1 MPSIAYNFIAQN
13 SPHLEHKL
21 PQSDT
26 KTSIAKPFVKWVGGK
41 RQLVERLR
49 HRMPDKIGDYYEP
62 FVGAGALFLDIAQDG
77 SLRHGTMHINDVNE
91 SLINCYV
98 QIRDRCDDVMSLIDG
113 YDVTINGCESD
124 DDAKQAYYDLRSKY
138 NDKLTSSTFNVET
151 AAMFISVNK
160 HCFNGVYRVN
170 GKGLFNVPYNGARVP
185 SYEADNIRAVSDVLQ
200 GVDITCGDFVDA
212 VKTAKAGDFVF
223 LDSPYAPLNPT
234 SFTKY
239 TPGDFRLEDHE
250 RLAEQCRK
258 LDADGV
264 SFVATNH
271 DTDLIR
277 DLYDGFS
284 IVDVSVR
291 RSVNRDAKSRSGR
304 EVIISNLPLPDDWD
318 EFIASLSPEP
328 KKNGTS
334 HVERAESDTSR

>member
-1 MPSIAYNFIAQN
+1 
-13 SPHLEHKL
+13 
-21 PQSDT
+21 
-26 KTSIAKPFVKWVGGK
+26 
-41 RQLVERLR
+41 
-49 HRMPDKIGDYYEP
+49 
-62 FVGAGALFLDIAQDG
+62 
-77 SLRHGTMHINDVNE
+77 
-91 SLINCYV
+91 
-98 QIRDRCDDVMSLIDG
+98 MSLIDG
-113 YDVTINGCESD
+113 YDETINGCESD

-138 NDKLTSSTFNVET
+138 NDKLTSSTFDVET

-185 SYEADNIRAVSDVLQ
+185 SYETDNIRAVSDVLQ

-212 VKTAKAGDFVF
+212 VSTAKSGDFVF
-223 LDSPYAPLNPT
+223 LDSPYAPINQT

-250 RLAEQCRK
+250 RLAELCRK

-277 DLYDGFS
+277 DLYDVFS

-318 EFIASLSPEP
+318 EFIANLSPKS
-328 KKNGTS
+328 KKNGTP

>member
-1 MPSIAYNFIAQN
+1 MPNES
-13 SPHLEHKL
+13 S
-21 PQSDT
+21 T
-26 KTSIAKPFVKWVGGK
+26 TIAKPFVKWVGGK

-49 HRMPDKIGDYYEP
+49 HRMPDEIGDYYEP
-62 FVGAGALFLDIAQDG
+62 FVGAGALFFDIAQDVT
-77 SLRHGTMHINDVNE
+77 LRHGTMHINDVNE
-91 SLINCYV
+91 SLVNCYV
-98 QIRDRCDDVMSLIDG
+98 QIRDRCEDVMSLIDG
-113 YDVTINGCESD
+113 YDEAINSCVND
-124 DDAKQAYYDLRSKY
+124 DDAKQAYYALRARY
-138 NDKLTSSTFNVET
+138 NEKLSSSTFDVEA

-185 SYEADNIRAVSDVLQ
+185 SYERENILAVSRVLQ
-200 GVDITCGDFVDA
+200 GVDVTCGDFEDA
-212 VKTAKAGDFVF
+212 VSSAKAGDLVF

-250 RLAEQCRK
+250 RLAALCRR

-271 DTDLIR
+271 DTELVR
-277 DLYDGFS
+277 RLYDGFS

-291 RSVNRDAKSRSGR
+291 RSVNRDAKSRRGT
-304 EVIISNLPLPDDWD
+304 EVIISNLPLPSDWD
-318 EFIASLSPEP
+318 EFVA
-328 KKNGTS
+328 G
-334 HVERAESDTSR
+334 A